1 MGQKNAAQLFKAV
14 KQDNALQEKLK
25 AATDPDAFIQ
35 IAQERG
41 YHFTPEELQ
50 AEIDKLS
57 EEELAAVIN
66 PGIAPRHHI
75 LPR

>member
-25 AATDPDAFIQ
+25 AATDPAAFIQ

>member
-25 AATDPDAFIQ
+25 AATNPDAFIKV
-35 IAQERG
+35 AQERG

-66 PGIAPRHHI
+66 R
-75 LPR
+75 LCVK